1 MFPIS
6 VMYNI
11 ISIRI
16 KTMRAIIQRVKE
28 ARVEVEGEVVGRIG
42 EGMLILVGAGKDDTE
57 EDAEYLAEKII
68 GLRIFEDAEGKMNLS
83 LTDTGGEVLVVS
95 QFTLYG
101 DCRKGRRPSFDK
113 AAPPELAEELY
124 ELFVREIRERGVN
137 VETGKFRAMMDVHLI
152 NWGPVTLML
161 DSKREF

>member
-1 MFPIS
+1 
-6 VMYNI
+6 
-11 ISIRI
+11 
-16 KTMRAIIQRVKE
+16 MRAVIQRVKE

-42 EGMLILVGAGKDDTE
+42 EGVLVLLGAGKDDTE
-57 EDAEYLAEKII
+57 EDAGYLAEKIM
-68 GLRIFEDAEGKMNLS
+68 GLRIFEDTEGKMNLS
-83 LTDTGGEVLVVS
+83 VTETGGGVLVVS

-124 ELFVREIRERGVN
+124 ELFVREIRERVAK
-137 VETGKFRAMMDVHLI
+137 VETGRFRAMMDVHLV

>member
-1 MFPIS
+1 MFLIF

-11 ISIRI
+11 TSIQI

-42 EGMLILVGAGKDDTE
+42 EGMLILLGAGKDDTE
-57 EDAEYLAEKII
+57 VDAEYLAEKILT
-68 GLRIFEDAEGKMNLS
+68 LRIFEDTESKMNLS
-83 LTDTGGEVLVVS
+83 VTDTGGSVLVVS

-124 ELFVREIRERGVN
+124 ELFVRELRERGVN
-137 VETGKFRAMMDVHLI
+137 VETGKFRAMMDVHLV
-152 NWGPVTLML
+152 NSGPVTLML

>member
-1 MFPIS
+1 
-6 VMYNI
+6 
-11 ISIRI
+11 
-16 KTMRAIIQRVKE
+16 MRAIVQRVKE
-28 ARVEVEGEVVGRIG
+28 ARVEVDGETVGRIG
-42 EGMLILVGAGKDDTE
+42 EGVLVLLGAGKDDTE
-57 EDAEYLAEKII
+57 EDAGYLAEKIV

-83 LTDTGGEVLVVS
+83 VTDTGGSVLVVS

-113 AAPPELAEELY
+113 AAPPEVAERLY
-124 ELFVREIRERGVN
+124 ELFVSELKECGAKI
-137 VETGKFRAMMDVHLI
+137 ETGKFRAMMDVHLV